1 MTDARFKVGDRV
13 AVRSSPHLSAN
24 TVGTVVRVYTA
35 LREGYDVAYGD
46 HCIALLWSHELDC
59 IVDASPLDHVE
70 GA

>member
-13 AVRSSPHLSAN
+13 AVRSSPQVSAD

-35 LREGYDVAYGD
+35 LREGYDIAYGD
-46 HCIALLWSHELDC
+46 HRIALLWSHELDC
-59 IVDASPLDHVE
+59 IDDASPLDHVE